1 MTRERTWRVGEL
13 ARATGLTVR
22 TLHHYDEIG
31 LLHPSR
37 RTAAGYRLYG
47 EEDVARLQRVR
58 SLRLLGLSL
67 DEIRDAL
74 GRRGTSLR
82 HVLELQLAE
91 LERRIELEIDLRDRL
106 RGLVRHLAARRTAA
120 AADLV
125 EIMETMTKMERH
137 YTEEQQQF
145 LKNRAAELGPERIH
159 AVEAEWPE
167 LLAKVRAEMER
178 GTDPADPKVQALA
191 RRWRELVEMFTG
203 GNPGVAASLKQVY
216 REEGPALQR
225 QHGDAVPTPELMA
238 YITKAGT
245 AKQQK

>member
-31 LLHPSR
+31 LLRPSR
-37 RTAAGYRLYG
+37 RSAAGYRLYG
-47 EEDVARLQRVR
+47 DDDVARLQRVR

-74 GRRGTSLR
+74 GRRGASLQN
-82 HVLELQLAE
+82 VLELQLAE

-106 RGLVRHLAARRTAA
+106 RGLVRHLAARRTPA
-120 AADLV
+120 AADLL
-125 EIMETMTKMERH
+125 EALETMSKIESH
-137 YTEEQQQF
+137 YTAEQQQF
-145 LKNRAAELGPERIH
+145 LKRRAAELGPERI
-159 AVEAEWPE
+159 AAAEAEWPE
-167 LLAKVRAEMER
+167 LIRMVRTEMER
-178 GTDPADPKVQALA
+178 GTHPSDPKVQALA
-191 RRWRELVEMFTG
+191 RRWQELVAEFTG
-203 GNPGVAASLKQVY
+203 GDPGVARSLKQVY

-238 YITKAGT
+238 YIARAG
-245 AKQQK
+245 AARK